1 MDIMGDKLTLSYF
14 FLDKRYTDYLKP
26 DGTYNDLKIDCRK
39 HGIKLLRWFWE
50 TRVMMHYI

>member
-14 FLDKRYTDYLKP
+14 FSDKRYTDYP
-26 DGTYNDLKIDCRK
+26 RQMEHTMIFKIDFRK